1 MKKFLAK
8 LGLFVTINLILISVL
23 PVANAACDIAA
34 IAAALKDDDC
44 ITQDAAGKTFVSIIE
59 EPMENSEVTGI
70 DGFTRATCY
79 RKTVS
84 CQTEEEKPQT
94 LRNASLVNATTGCTP
109 GTTDDLTT
117 TCKEVTVIFSN
128 GGTVMISGYVG
139 MIYRWA
145 APIVGMICVL
155 VIVVSGLQ
163 LSFSAGD
170 SGVVD
175 AARKRIVQSLSGLA
189 VLFLS
194 SVILYTVNPNFFT
207 AAIK

>member
-8 LGLFVTINLILISVL
+8 LGLFIAINLMLISVI
-23 PVANAACDIAA
+23 PMAFATCNIAA
-34 IAAALKDDDC
+34 ITEALTKQDC
-44 ITQDAAGKTFVSIIE
+44 IQPADAGKKFISIIE

-70 DGFTRATCY
+70 DGFTSKTCY

-84 CQTEEEKPQT
+84 CQTEEAKPQT
-94 LRNASLVNATTGCTP
+94 LRNASLVAEGDCTP
-109 GTTDDLTT
+109 GPSGDLTI
-117 TCKEVTVIFSN
+117 TCKEVTVIFSEK
-128 GGTVMISGYVG
+128 GGTSMISGYVG

-170 SGVVD
+170 SGAVD
-175 AARKRIVQSLSGLA
+175 AARKRIIQSLSGLA

-207 AAIK
+207 AAIQ